1 MGAHASGHTNVPT
14 LQEQAVGNEAEQ
26 SARPAA
32 HGENG
37 MSAKKKKANRPK
49 GTGCI
54 FKPNKSRFF
63 WIKYQLPGK
72 RGKYQY
78 ESTKS
83 VLEGDARLLLSKRI
97 GDVAHGVTPD
107 TAHRL
112 TIEKALQHVVDKA
125 TLDGRRSIPD
135 TERRIDLHLLPHFGK
150 DRLMSSITPAEIE
163 DYQTERIKAKA
174 ARATVN
180 LELAVLRRAFRL
192 AVRRQELAQTPYIGM
207 LPVNNARQGF
217 FEQDEFDAVLKHM
230 PTETQAPLRF
240 AYITGWRLKSEVLK
254 LTVAQVDMQEG
265 CVRLEVGTSKTG
277 EGRTFYMTQ
286 VLRKLLEQQLAS
298 IEALKRKGVICP
310 YVFHREDGA
319 AIRDFRKSWQDACKD
334 AGYPGKLFHDLRRT
348 AVRNLERAGVPR
360 STAMQ
365 MVGHKTLSMYS
376 RYAITDSRM
385 HREGAALLDTWA
397 ETGGSVKRGA
407 VRRFKKTS

>member
-1 MGAHASGHTNVPT
+1 MGDEA
-14 LQEQAVGNEAEQ
+14 NESTGFE
-26 SARPAA
+26 
-32 HGENG
+32 ENG
-37 MSAKKKKANRPK
+37 MSKKLRPK

-54 FKPNKSRFF
+54 FKPKGSSFF

-72 RGKYQY
+72 RGKYHY

-83 VLEGDARLLLSKRI
+83 VLKGDAQRLLGERI
-97 GDVAHGVTPD
+97 GDVSRGVTPE
-107 TAHRL
+107 TANKL
-112 TIEKALQHVVDKA
+112 TIGKALEHVVDKA
-125 TLDGRRSIPD
+125 TLDGRRAVAD

-150 DRLMSSITPAEIE
+150 DRLMSSITSAEIE
-163 DYQTERIKAKA
+163 DYQTERIKAGA

-180 LELAVLRRAFRL
+180 RDLAALRRAFRL
-192 AVRRQELAQTPYIGM
+192 ALRRQELSQMPYIGM
-207 LPVNNARQGF
+207 LPENNARQGF
-217 FEQDEFDAVLKHM
+217 FEQDEFDAVLTHL
-230 PTETQAPLRF
+230 PNELQAPLRF

-254 LTVAQVDMQEG
+254 LTVAQVDMREG

-277 EGRTFYMTQ
+277 EGRTFYVTQ
-286 VLRKLLEQQLAS
+286 ALRKVLEQQLAA
-298 IEALKRKGVICP
+298 IETLKRKGVICP
-310 YVFHREDGA
+310 YVFHRDDGS
-319 AIRDFRKSWQDACKD
+319 AIRDFRASWNAACLT
-334 AGYPGKLFHDLRRT
+334 AGYEGKLFHDLRRT

-397 ETGGSVKRGA
+397 RGDVKKGA
-407 VRRFKKTS
+407 LRRFKKTS